1 MSAINDA
8 TTTATASPSNFLD
21 LAEWNGLAKVFKKD
35 AHPGL
40 MVHFYTSARCGFC
53 SDAEVDFRQLIEEN
67 QDVFFVRLDV
77 GVPGRGSVLGVPGTA
92 FGRKLEGTP
101 TFFLYKDT
109 SWLAT
114 VVGAGKMDELR
125 SLISAN
131 KGTPS
136 TTLP

>member
-8 TTTATASPSNFLD
+8 ATTATASPSNFLD

-53 SDAEVDFRQLIEEN
+53 RDAETEYRSLIEEN

-77 GVPGRGSVLGVPGTA
+77 GVPGRGTIFGVPGTTL
-92 FGRKLEGTP
+92 GRKLEGTP

-136 TTLP
+136 TTPP

>member
-8 TTTATASPSNFLD
+8 ATPATASPLNFLD
-21 LAEWNGLAKVFKKD
+21 LADWNGLAQVFKKD

-40 MVHFYTSARCGFC
+40 IVLFYTSARCGFC
-53 SDAEVDFRQLIEEN
+53 SDAETEFRPLIEEN

-77 GVPGRGSVLGVPGTA
+77 GVPGRGNIFGVPGTT

-101 TFFLYKDT
+101 SFFLFKDT
-109 SWLAT
+109 QYFAT

-125 SLISAN
+125 SLISDN

-136 TTLP
+136 TTP